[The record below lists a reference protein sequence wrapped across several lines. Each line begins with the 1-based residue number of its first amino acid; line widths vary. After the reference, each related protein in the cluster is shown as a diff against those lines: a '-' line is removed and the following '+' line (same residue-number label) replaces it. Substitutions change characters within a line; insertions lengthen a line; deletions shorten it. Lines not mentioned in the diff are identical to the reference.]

1 MAPWTIILSS
11 AVSAIV
17 VSGVLVIPELA
28 NAPRAEIGAALFQ
41 HLPALA
47 VGALGV
53 YGLGAM
59 LLTTVD
65 LVADLL
71 RMRQQLTRAAMGAAP
86 AWHDWVAAFGTRSF
100 RRLATSLPPRG
111 SDTASDGAELFTT
124 CNASEAR
131 SEIARTHYISLA
143 KSHFLSVLIILIG
156 IVGLGIAQDH
166 GVLPFQSGAIPT
178 ASAILIVVGLVLLA
192 ALGRIAID
200 VTAEPLLEAITQP
213 SPEPNEVGLLRR
225 VVALLEPARDAAE
238 AGRIYDVPSGFS
250 EQLLSALEEGNRPL
264 LDAFVRLSENTQSL
278 EATLHSSVAA
288 FETNIRSA
296 GAQQP
301 VDGSAISLTEL
312 QAAVEE
318 LTAVLRR
325 LSAAP
330 EEARQPVPV
339 GRRTT
344 PAALSPGLAGE
355 LRRLLAEIDAGR

>member
-1 MAPWTIILSS
+1 MAPWTIVLSS
-11 AVSAIV
+11 TVGAIV
-17 VSGVLVIPELA
+17 VAGVLAIPELA
-28 NAPRAEIGAALFQ
+28 NAPRSEIGAALFQ

-65 LVADLL
+65 LVAGLL
-71 RMRQQLTRAAMGAAP
+71 RMRQQLTRAALGAAP
-86 AWHDWVAAFGTRSF
+86 AWHDWVAAFGTRSL

-111 SDTASDGAELFTT
+111 SDTAGDSGELSTT

-131 SEIARTHYISLA
+131 SEIARAHYISLA

-178 ASAILIVVGLVLLA
+178 TSAILIVVGLVLLG

-213 SPEPNEVGLLRR
+213 SPEPDDVALLRR

-238 AGRIYDVPSGFS
+238 AGRMDDLPSGFPD
-250 EQLLSALEEGNRPL
+250 QLIAAFEEGNRPL
-264 LDAFVRLSENTQSL
+264 LGAFERLSEIGQSL

-288 FETNIRSA
+288 FEANIRAA

-301 VDGSAISLTEL
+301 GDGGAISFAEL

-325 LSAAP
+325 LGAAP
-330 EEARQPVPV
+330 EETRQPVPV
-339 GRRTT
+339 GRRTAPT
-344 PAALSPGLAGE
+344 ALSPGLAGE
-355 LRRLLAEIDAGR
+355 LRRLLAEIDADR